1 MPYNPPNVL
10 TPLPDYPVEV
20 MRGSRGELLLAEP
33 GRGETLSGPEIV
45 RRYQRRIHAVLH
57 RMVGN
62 VAEVEDLC
70 QETFLQLLR
79 NPDRFLAARDRDA
92 WVYRI
97 AMNVAVDFLRRKT
110 RDRGLAAPGPSS
122 VAPSGDLDPE
132 SAARRALDDLPP
144 QLRQVVIL
152 RIFEELSHE
161 QIAAAL
167 DASVGTVR
175 WRLFE
180 ARRRLGE
187 LLGPHLQGM
196 KEDQP

>member
-1 MPYNPPNVL
+1 M
-10 TPLPDYPVEV
+10 
-20 MRGSRGELLLAEP
+20 AEP
-33 GRGETLSGPEIV
+33 GAGGPLSGPEIV

-57 RMVGN
+57 RMVGER
-62 VAEVEDLC
+62 AEVEDLC

-79 NPDRFLAARDRDA
+79 NPERLLAARDRDA

-110 RDRGLAAPGPSS
+110 RDRDLAAPAPSPA
-122 VAPSGDLDPE
+122 APSGTLDPG
-132 SAARRALDDLPP
+132 SAARRALNELSP

-152 RIFEELSHE
+152 RVFEELSHE
-161 QIAAAL
+161 QIAGVL

-187 LLGPHLQGM
+187 RLEPHLRDM